1 MNSEYG
7 VPTAPVKTA
16 QRNYFQFS
24 TRAILIAGSIIAM
37 VIGCIAAPAFFA
49 IAACILYLATTC
61 LLLTTLIYGR
71 GWIKGFAIGF
81 SIPHV
86 LGYVIAPVSFAR
98 PEGVLILFLFSI
110 LASVAAGFATAIV
123 RGYLKRCGGKVAIP
137 QVPLLR
143 RWLSND

>member
-1 MNSEYG
+1 MNSDYG
-7 VPTAPVKTA
+7 VPTAPVKTT

-24 TRAILIAGSIIAM
+24 TRAILTIGSIIAM

-49 IAACILYLATTC
+49 IAACVLYLATTC

-86 LGYVIAPVSFAR
+86 LGYVIALASFAR
-98 PEGVLILFLFSI
+98 PEGVLILFLFSM
-110 LASVAAGFATAIV
+110 LASTTAGFATAIA
-123 RGYLKRCGGKVAIP
+123 RGYLKSCEGKVAIP
-137 QVPLLR
+137 PVPALR